1 MGSTAFPARLSVPPV
16 ARSAARELRQRG
28 RPHQYRGANPSKALG
43 IPYSFLRRRNSGP
56 ASAGPFFLN
65 CHAPRPTKS
74 NARKRRDRC
83 REAHPVVQSRAG
95 NDLGSEGAGPEQAV
109 SETTGIERQPVGN
122 RVACDSRCS
131 RATPLPFPEYRD
143 PRASAVI
150 APPGGFG
157 QAKRPLR
164 GVPYRDGTGLTV
176 TFRPGRVLRLTDRPH
191 PPKGLS
197 RHILAPAGLRY
208 STVPLCV
215 CDRSVLLV
223 LARPTRRLTKKSGQA
238 PIRDRHQCGHRVAV
252 TVFFG
257 PLRGCA
263 LPPLRHQKK
272 SEGGAL
278 VKLFN
283 CRKRQ

>member
-1 MGSTAFPARLSVPPV
+1 M
-16 ARSAARELRQRG
+16 
-28 RPHQYRGANPSKALG
+28 
-43 IPYSFLRRRNSGP
+43 
-56 ASAGPFFLN
+56 
-65 CHAPRPTKS
+65 
-74 NARKRRDRC
+74 
-83 REAHPVVQSRAG
+83 
-95 NDLGSEGAGPEQAV
+95 
-109 SETTGIERQPVGN
+109 GN

-238 PIRDRHQCGHRVAV
+238 PIRDRHQCRHRVAV
-252 TVFFG
+252 TVSFW
-257 PLRGCA
+257 PLTGLCAPSPQASKEARRGCLGQA
-263 LPPLRHQKK
+263 I
-272 SEGGAL
+272 
-278 VKLFN
+278 
-283 CRKRQ
+283 

>member
-1 MGSTAFPARLSVPPV
+1 
-16 ARSAARELRQRG
+16 
-28 RPHQYRGANPSKALG
+28 
-43 IPYSFLRRRNSGP
+43 
-56 ASAGPFFLN
+56 
-65 CHAPRPTKS
+65 
-74 NARKRRDRC
+74 
-83 REAHPVVQSRAG
+83 
-95 NDLGSEGAGPEQAV
+95 
-109 SETTGIERQPVGN
+109 VGN

-252 TVFFG
+252 TVSFLAPCG
-257 PLRGCA
+257 AVRS
-263 LPPLRHQKK
+263 LPSGIKRSPKGVPR
-272 SEGGAL
+272 SSYL
-278 VKLFN
+278 VAENGNK
-283 CRKRQ
+283 